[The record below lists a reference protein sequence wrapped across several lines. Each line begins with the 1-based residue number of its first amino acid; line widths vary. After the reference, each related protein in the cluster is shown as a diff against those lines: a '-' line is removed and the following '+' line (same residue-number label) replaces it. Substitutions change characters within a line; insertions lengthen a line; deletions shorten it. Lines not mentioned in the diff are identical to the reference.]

1 MRYLII
7 KTLLRFT
14 IPSSLTMIQKFYR
27 IIISH
32 DAYYKKYGCIIRRQ
46 IELNKK
52 DGNVYGSDEFI
63 SDNASENIFFDI
75 RFHLYPEIQVIKTMS
90 GENYLIQF
98 SKNKSLLFSSDK
110 ISTKVEEG
118 IYMGKNK
125 ILKNLCINL
134 SGRLRDNNV
143 FKWSIKKNL

>member
-1 MRYLII
+1 MKIY
-7 KTLLRFT
+7 
-14 IPSSLTMIQKFYR
+14 FY
-27 IIISH
+27 
-32 DAYYKKYGCIIRRQ
+32 
-46 IELNKK
+46 
-52 DGNVYGSDEFI
+52 
-63 SDNASENIFFDI
+63 DI
-75 RFHLYPEIQVIKTMS
+75 RFHLYPEIQVIKPMS
-90 GENYLIQF
+90 GENYLIQI

-143 FKWSIKKNL
+143 IKWSIKKNL